1 MSCPYDKSNRS
12 FSIHV
17 PFAQRESS
25 CLRFFIDGLDF
36 CDRLS
41 SFPTRSARQVFG
53 DYLAPGRPRCY
64 RGETFGLPEE
74 LSSQRQFLPTN
85 EQTSRSFAIRKDLI
99 NCQSNQWVPRP
110 SKNVRRRNGFRLSNP
125 SIQGRKIKCH

>member
-1 MSCPYDKSNRS
+1 MNCPYDKSNRS
-12 FSIHV
+12 FAIHA
-17 PFAQRESS
+17 PFAQRGSS
-25 CLRFFIDGLDF
+25 CLRFFNDALDF

-41 SFPTRSARQVFG
+41 SFPTRGARQGVG
-53 DYLAPGRPRCY
+53 DYLTPGRPRCC
-64 RGETFGLPEE
+64 RGETSCPQEE
-74 LSSQRQFLPTN
+74 LSSQRQFLPTD

-99 NCQSNQWVPRP
+99 NCQSSQWVPRP